1 MQIWKKVSVL
11 PLTWGQGEGFNLW
24 SKKIAPHP
32 VTTHHHHHSSPKL
45 LLCYNFQENNS
56 MRDLCVLNLAC
67 NYCNL
72 HLFDAQ
78 RHIISHQHSGLFVH
92 VWHTYGK
99 HMWHR
104 CMAMCVVHLCVCSCM
119 CVRHDPD
126 TCKNEM
132 SREKWYSTC
141 LLPSCHC
148 MLLLCSRM

>member
-1 MQIWKKVSVL
+1 
-11 PLTWGQGEGFNLW
+11 
-24 SKKIAPHP
+24 
-32 VTTHHHHHSSPKL
+32 
-45 LLCYNFQENNS
+45 

-141 LLPSCHC
+141 LLPSCRC
-148 MLLLCSRM
+148 VLLLCGRVWQMYRYISSILLCTRMLLVCAHMYKKKKHFVSPINE

>member
-1 MQIWKKVSVL
+1 
-11 PLTWGQGEGFNLW
+11 
-24 SKKIAPHP
+24 
-32 VTTHHHHHSSPKL
+32 
-45 LLCYNFQENNS
+45 

-78 RHIISHQHSGLFVH
+78 RHIISHQHSQDRFVCACVAHIWKTYVAQVHGH
-92 VWHTYGK
+92 VCGTF
-99 HMWHR
+99 
-104 CMAMCVVHLCVCSCM
+104 VCVCSCM
-119 CVRHDPD
+119 CARHDPD